1 MAVNGTNLI
10 FIPNSTYPTA
20 EVVAKTISDAGED
33 STYSD
38 LKFGWD
44 DTGENYHRGIVTIK
58 LPQLYDIYGDIT
70 APLYNSDTPVG
81 SIVDLAFEID
91 ISNAITDLGK
101 YHVYLIK
108 KKQSQF
114 LLGVGASHG
123 SGLPH
128 DTKHIS
134 TDTVTWNGYADSEMT
149 KDNTVDTDHAGD
161 NIGTIEWR
169 TPGAFIKGM
178 DENGAL
184 TGSGNT
190 DMDQS
195 TDYGHGPNGIIHIF
209 NCEDASINP
218 MIPLAPL
225 LAAKSYTWGDSF
237 QLMIKHEGKVN
248 LQNAADAEDTV
259 WGDESSANVE
269 TLVDCTAG
277 TFSGVVSSSFV
288 KVSIIYED
296 APPTKPIIKMTADPD
311 DYITPVVTFDTFPT
325 ESDIQS
331 VAFHHNT
338 SNAFTY
344 NASPGSEIRTA
355 LTTFNKAEYRDLK
368 GTNFLGTPG
377 TTTYYLT
384 TLAADNTNYI
394 QGNVIAKTRMTC
406 SGAVSSST
414 SIGTTIT
421 LTVTGTNGD
430 YSGKFIKFGVNWDGD
445 GTASNDS
452 ISEYSIATLTE
463 EATTATVT
471 HTYDKADTYQIN
483 LFTIDRDGFRS
494 DFTNAANTTA
504 VSQPN
509 PVAVLRASRDTAVR
523 AKYGDEFSVVN
534 LSASHS
540 YSVGSDRMI
549 FAHRFQHDS
558 DTPLTTYPMENDN
571 SNFNDVT
578 TTVKLKC
585 NRANCASTVLKVYG
599 KVSVSSD
606 GTPNVDNDANFDHYE
621 YQVHEVS
628 PSDTVETF
636 GTVAQTGGENVLFK
650 SVDFVVVSTLDGTD
664 VVGTTNGAVYTLAD
678 GDGNIINNKI
688 RAAKDADMWGGY
700 HHTEVIQV
708 DFINSSSTIHYDS
721 GLTTGSFL
729 KEGFVPGDTIWVDTA
744 VADAANNDF
753 FTIASVTATDIV
765 VNETITDETNDAGI
779 RIYKINGPSLPIASY
794 DVNTPT
800 ITSSARQALAEQ
812 TTSQSIVSSANVTQ
826 VLRFVSEEH
835 NTLDFDTITDAGDIA
850 IQNAS
855 LKRGG
860 GMGSTM
866 PLGSKSYPVGATRT
880 RMGSPTL
887 TLSVRTLTQ
896 AGYRKIW
903 NLIEGGRYEWATID
917 SKKVDAPSTAYKQL
931 RMRLASGS
939 LNKDPSMASQYTA
952 SLSFIVIGELVT

>member
-10 FIPNSTYPTA
+10 YIPNSTYPTA
-20 EVVAKTISDAGED
+20 EVVAKSISDDAVD
-33 STYSD
+33 ATIND

-44 DTGENYHRGIVTIK
+44 DSGEQYYRGIITIK
-58 LPQLYDIYGDIT
+58 LPQLYDIYGDTT

-91 ISNAITDLGK
+91 PGNAITDLGK
-101 YHVYLIK
+101 YHVYLVK

-114 LLGVGASHG
+114 MLGVGGSFG

-134 TDTVTWNGYADSEMT
+134 TDTVSWNGYAESEMT
-149 KDNTVDTDHAGD
+149 KDGVIDTDVTDTG
-161 NIGTIEWR
+161 IGTLEWR

-178 DENGAL
+178 DENGAV

-190 DMDQS
+190 DIDQS
-195 TDYGHGPNGIIHIF
+195 TDYGHGPNGIIHMF
-209 NCEDASINP
+209 NCEDASVNP

-237 QLMIKHEGKVN
+237 QLMIKHEGATD
-248 LQNAADAEDTV
+248 LQNNATPTDAE
-259 WGDESSANVE
+259 WGDEAHANVE

-277 TFSGVVSSSFV
+277 TFGGAVSSSFV

-296 APPTKPIIKMTADPD
+296 APPTKPIIKMSADPT
-311 DYITPVVTFDTFPT
+311 DYITPIVTFDTFPT
-325 ESDIQS
+325 DSDIQS

-344 NASPGSEIRTA
+344 NASPVSEIRTA
-355 LTTFNKAEYRDLK
+355 LTSFNKAEYRDLK

-384 TLAADNTNYI
+384 AIAADNTNYI

-430 YSGKFIKFGVNWDGD
+430 YSGKFVKFGVNWDGN

-452 ISEYSIATLTE
+452 ISDYSIVTLTE

-523 AKYGDEFSVVN
+523 AKYGDEFSVIN

-540 YSVGSDRMI
+540 YPVGSDRALL
-549 FAHRFQHDS
+549 AHKFQHNS
-558 DTPLTTYPMENDN
+558 STPVTTYPMENDN
-571 SNFNDVT
+571 SNFNDAT

-585 NRANCASTVLKVYG
+585 NTANCADTVLKVFG

-606 GTPNVDNDANFDHYE
+606 GTPNVDNDGNFDHYE

-628 PSDTVETF
+628 PSDTAETY

-650 SVDFVVVSTLDGTD
+650 SVDFVVVSVLDPQDT
-664 VVGTTNGAVYTLAD
+664 GAVYTLAD

-688 RAAKDADMWGGY
+688 RAAKDTDAWGGY
-700 HHTEVIQV
+700 VATSSMTVAFHTGNKTITR
-708 DFINSSSTIHYDS
+708 SS
-721 GLTTGSFL
+721 GSFL
-729 KEGFVPGDTIWVDTA
+729 TDGFVPGDTIWVDGNLED
-744 VADAANNDF
+744 VGNNGF
-753 FTIASVTATDIV
+753 FTVSAVSATVIT
-765 VNETITDETNDAGI
+765 VNEDTLVTGDGSDAGVY
-779 RIYKINGPSLPIASY
+779 IYKINGPLLPIASY
-794 DVNTPT
+794 TENLPT
-800 ITSSARQALAEQ
+800 ITCAVRQMGATQATTHSLQ
-812 TTSQSIVSSANVTQ
+812 TSANVTQ
-826 VLRFVSEEH
+826 ALRFVSEQH
-835 NTLDFDTITDAGDIA
+835 NTLDFDTIADAGEIA

-860 GMGSTM
+860 GIGSTM
-866 PLGSKSYPVGATRT
+866 PLGSKAYPVGATRT

-887 TLSVRTLTQ
+887 SLSIRTLTQ
-896 AGYRKIW
+896 TGYRRIW

-939 LNKDPSMASQYTA
+939 LNKDPKMASHYTA
-952 SLSFIVIGELVT
+952 SLNFIVIGELVT

>member
-1 MAVNGTNLI
+1 MVANGTNVLY
-10 FIPNSTYPTA
+10 IPHTNYPTA
-20 EVVAKTISDAGED
+20 EVVAKYIYDTAAN
-33 STYSD
+33 STGND
-38 LKFGWD
+38 LKFGFD
-44 DTGENYHRGIVTIK
+44 DSSNITYRGIITVK
-58 LPQLYDIYGDIT
+58 LPQLYDVHGDT
-70 APLYNSDTPVG
+70 SAPLYNSDSPVG
-81 SIVDLAFEID
+81 SIVDIALEFD
-91 ISNAITDLGK
+91 IGAPARTNLGK

-114 LLGVGASHG
+114 QLGVGG
-123 SGLPH
+123 SFNTGMPH

-134 TDTVTWNGYADSEMT
+134 TDTVTWNGYASSEMQ
-149 KDNTVDTDHAGD
+149 KDSVVDSDVTDAG
-161 NIGTIEWR
+161 IGTLEWR
-169 TPGAFIKGM
+169 TPGLFIKGM
-178 DENGAL
+178 DSAGAL

-195 TDYGHGPNGIIHIF
+195 TDYGHGPNGIIHMF
-209 NCEDASINP
+209 NCEDASVNP
-218 MIPLAPL
+218 LIPLAPL
-225 LAAKSYTWGDSF
+225 LAAKSYTWGDTF
-237 QLMIKHEGKVN
+237 QLMIKHEGATD
-248 LQNAADAEDTV
+248 LQTNADPEDAH
-259 WGDESSANVE
+259 WGDAAHFSAHAAGD
-269 TLVDCTAG
+269 THVDCTAG
-277 TFSGVVSSSFV
+277 TFGGTVSSSFV
-288 KVSIIYED
+288 KVYIIYED

-311 DYITPVVTFDTFPT
+311 DYITPIVTFDAFPID
-325 ESDIQS
+325 SDIQT

-344 NASPGSEIRTA
+344 NASPVSEIRTN
-355 LTTFNKAEYRDLK
+355 LTSFNKAEYKDLS
-368 GTNFLGTPG
+368 GTNFLGTANQI
-377 TTTYYLT
+377 YYLT
-384 TLAADNTNYI
+384 TLADDNTSYI
-394 QGNVIAKTRMTC
+394 QGNVVSKTRMQC

-421 LTVTGTNGD
+421 LTVTGSNGD
-430 YSGKFIKFGVNWDGD
+430 YSGKFIKFGVNWNGN

-452 ISEYSIATLTE
+452 ISDYSIVTLTE

-523 AKYGDEFSVVN
+523 ARYGDEFSVVN

-549 FAHRFQHDS
+549 LAHKFQHNS
-558 DTPLTTYPMENDN
+558 STPVTTYPMENDN
-571 SNFNDVT
+571 SNFNDVS

-585 NRANCASTVLKVYG
+585 NTASCDGTVLKVYG

-628 PSDTVETF
+628 PHATAESF

-650 SVDFVVVSTLDGTD
+650 SVDFVVVSTLDSTD
-664 VVGTTNGAVYTLAD
+664 ATAGAVYTLAD

-688 RAAKDADMWGGY
+688 RAAKNTDKWGGY
-700 HHTEVIQV
+700 VLTSAMTLAFHTGNKTITRSSG
-708 DFINSSSTIHYDS
+708 DFLAD
-721 GLTTGSFL
+721 
-729 KEGFVPGDTIWVDTA
+729 GFVPGDTIWIDGA
-744 VADAANNDF
+744 VEDVENSDF
-753 FTIASVTATDIV
+753 YTIASVTATVIT
-765 VNETITDETNDAGI
+765 VNESTLVTGDGSDAGVYM
-779 RIYKINGPSLPIASY
+779 YKINGPTLPIASY

-800 ITSSARQALAEQ
+800 ITCDVRQTIATQSATHAFQ
-812 TTSQSIVSSANVTQ
+812 TSTAVTQ
-826 VLRFVSEEH
+826 VLRFVSEEY
-835 NTLDFDTITDAGDIA
+835 NTLDFDTIADAGEIA

-860 GMGSTM
+860 GIGSTM
-866 PLGSKSYPVGATRT
+866 PLGSKAYPTGATRT

-887 TLSVRTLTQ
+887 SLTVRTLTQ
-896 AGYRKIW
+896 AGYRRIW

-917 SKKVDAPSTAYKQL
+917 SKKVDAPGTAYKQL

-939 LNKDPSMASQYTA
+939 LNKDPNMASQYTA
-952 SLSFIVIGELVT
+952 TLNFKVIGELVT